1 MLEPPPAKE
10 HEMTFAVQLV
20 TIFPE
25 FFDSPLSTSLMG
37 KAIDKGLFE
46 VDAFDIREYAT
57 DKHRTTDDVPYGGGA
72 GMVMKCEPT
81 VAALE
86 AAAAARPGLPRIYMT
101 PQGEPFTQSVARE
114 LAQGPGMVLLC
125 GRYEGVDYRVREGWI
140 DREICVGDFVLTGGE
155 PAALVVLNAVTRL
168 LPGVLGNAESIDD
181 ESFSSGMLEYPHY
194 TRPREFR
201 GREVPEV
208 LLSGH
213 HARIEAWR
221 REQSL
226 RRTQA
231 VRPDL
236 LARAGEE
243 E

>member
-1 MLEPPPAKE
+1 
-10 HEMTFAVQLV
+10 MTFAVQLV

-25 FFDSPLSTSLMG
+25 FFTSPLSTSLMG
-37 KAIDKGLFE
+37 KAIDKGLFD
-46 VDAFDIREYAT
+46 VDAIDIREYAT

-86 AAAAARPGLPRIYMT
+86 AAAQARPGLPRIYMT
-101 PQGEPFTQSVARE
+101 PQGEPFTQAVARE
-114 LAQGPGMVLLC
+114 RAAGPGMVLLC

-155 PAALVVLNAVTRL
+155 PAALIVLNAVTRL
-168 LPGVLGNAESIDD
+168 LPGVLGNAASIDE

-201 GREVPEV
+201 GREVPGV

-231 VRPDL
+231 VTD
-236 LARAGEE
+236 G
-243 E
+243 

>member
-1 MLEPPPAKE
+1 
-10 HEMTFAVQLV
+10 MTFAVQLV

-25 FFDSPLSTSLMG
+25 FFSSPLSTSLMG

-46 VDAFDIREYAT
+46 VDAIDIREYAT

-86 AAAAARPGLPRIYMT
+86 AAAQARPGLPRIYMT

-114 LAQGPGMVLLC
+114 LAHGPGMVLLC

-155 PAALVVLNAVTRL
+155 PAALIVLNAVTRL
-168 LPGVLGNAESIDD
+168 LPGVLGNAASIDE

-213 HARIEAWR
+213 HAKIEAWR

-226 RRTQA
+226 LRTQA

-236 LARAGEE
+236 LARAEE